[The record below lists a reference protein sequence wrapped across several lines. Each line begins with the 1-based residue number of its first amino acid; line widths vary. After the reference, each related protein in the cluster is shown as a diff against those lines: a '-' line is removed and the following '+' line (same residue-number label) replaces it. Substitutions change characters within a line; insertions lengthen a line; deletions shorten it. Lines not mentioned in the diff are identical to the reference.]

1 MCILCIIC
9 VKTYASN
16 GTSKAEN
23 GIEYGQELLGTAQL
37 IKIRCETKTDKTAA
51 ETGRNSVSGHIWTQA
66 ALRFSCT
73 CTHL

>member
-1 MCILCIIC
+1 MPQM
-9 VKTYASN
+9 V
-16 GTSKAEN
+16 SKAEN
-23 GIEYGQELLGTAQL
+23 GIKYGQELLGTAQL